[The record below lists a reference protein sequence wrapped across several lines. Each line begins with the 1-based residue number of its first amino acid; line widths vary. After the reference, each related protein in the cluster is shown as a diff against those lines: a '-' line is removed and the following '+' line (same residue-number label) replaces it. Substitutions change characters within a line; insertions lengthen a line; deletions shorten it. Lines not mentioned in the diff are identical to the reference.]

1 MNDFDVYDRLPYKL
15 RLLYCLMLNYYRNY
29 YSNRK
34 MAGKV
39 LVLSTSRKMVIYNF
53 QKMYYTI
60 SHFQKKDI
68 LTLKKFT
75 TFYDKQLK
83 QLFTEIDNKNIGYN
97 KVIKD
102 IKREYTPYKS
112 LYINLPKK
120 SLVKIPQE
128 NNIIFMEFYNSDNI
142 YDKHLIK
149 EVFIPER
156 FELDYD
162 KYPIRTLIK
171 SVEVY
176 IRETKKAKEVLE
188 SASSTGL
195 EFINLSIFLN
205 SNSELEICDEIIGD
219 LKDDYFDE

>member
-1 MNDFDVYDRLPYKL
+1 MNDFDIYDRLPYKL
-15 RLLYCLMLNYYRNY
+15 RLLYCLMLNYFRNY

-34 MAGKV
+34 GKI
-39 LVLSTSRKMVIYNF
+39 LVLSSSRKVLIYNYT
-53 QKMYYTI
+53 KMYYTI
-60 SHFQKKDI
+60 KHLQAKDI

-83 QLFTEIDNKNIGYN
+83 QLFSEIDNKNIGYN
-97 KVIKD
+97 KIIKD
-102 IKREYTPYKS
+102 IKREYIPCKS
-112 LYINLPKK
+112 VYINLKKK
-120 SLVKIPQE
+120 SLVKMPKE
-128 NNIIFMEFYNSDNI
+128 KNIIFMEFYNSDNI

-149 EVFIPER
+149 EIFIPEK

-162 KYPIRTLIK
+162 KYPIRTLIN

-176 IRETKKAKEVLE
+176 IRETKKAKEVLD

-205 SNSELEICDEIIGD
+205 SDSELEICDAIIDD